1 MSTEVV
7 GQVYDKIRSKEV
19 APEMFAAA
27 PGACVHFEVDVTV
40 VEADVA
46 VVETG
51 EAGVSLEPY
60 ARL

>member
-1 MSTEVV
+1 MSSEV
-7 GQVYDKIRSKEV
+7 GGRVYNKILSKYV
-19 APEMFAAA
+19 APEMFAATHG
-27 PGACVHFEVDVTV
+27 PCVHFEVDVTV

-46 VVETG
+46 VVEKG